1 MTLYGGPDLANA
13 FRTVRK
19 NTVQIAEEIPE
30 DKYDFVAAP
39 GVRSVSEMLRHI
51 IHAPELQE
59 DMHRVKR
66 ITTFDGYNF
75 GAGVGAFEANAAK
88 PRTKAQI
95 ISDLKSHGE
104 RLATWMESLTP
115 EYLAERVSGGAG
127 AKSRL
132 EGLMGIKE

>member
-1 MTLYGGPDLANA
+1 
-13 FRTVRK
+13 
-19 NTVQIAEEIPE
+19 NTVQVAEEIPE

-51 IHAPELQE
+51 IHAPEMQE

-75 GAGVGAFEANAAK
+75 GAAVAAFEANTAK

-95 ISDLKSHGE
+95 VADLKSTGE
-104 RLATWMESLTP
+104 RLAAWMESLTP
-115 EYLAERVSGGAG
+115 EYLAERVTGGAG
-127 AKSRL
+127 ARSRL
-132 EGLMGIKE
+132 QG